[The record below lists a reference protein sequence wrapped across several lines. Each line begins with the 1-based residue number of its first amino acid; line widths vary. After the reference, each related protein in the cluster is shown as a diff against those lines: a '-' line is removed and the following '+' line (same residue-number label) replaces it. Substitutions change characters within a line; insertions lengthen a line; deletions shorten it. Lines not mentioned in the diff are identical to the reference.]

1 MLNFNLHY
9 CLICTLVTLLSFFWI
24 KNEKDEIKKYFYL
37 FCVFFYYLI
46 CGATSYLFSDNN
58 YIVYYV
64 IYTIAFSGTLYLTR
78 NKSFKLS
85 SLASPSFENFIN
97 KKADG
102 FIKFY
107 FIYKFFQLVYP
118 TNKLGNLISLGHPDV
133 DAALES
139 SLEHSMFD
147 TFGQILGLLFYIFL
161 SKYVKNPS
169 KLIKLLLFSTYLSYA
184 SSSYLSRGAILRLL
198 VVVFF
203 LFYLNYPK
211 IRKLLIISALGSVSF
226 LLIFFVSYMYARSGG
241 AFEAVSLSTAIEKIV
256 EIELSFSYNFDTV
269 LRVSET
275 PRVGIWQFLIWFV
288 TLPLPGFMKPGVLS
302 DSINVLYTYDILGLD
317 VNDASFFVSLPGL
330 AIEGVYLFGQYL
342 YPLHA
347 VIFACMINYLINT
360 LRQSPVFS
368 FLCIYYII
376 NIPFQAIRGGTQSF
390 YATCMKVLP
399 FVLILLYIWFKQSK
413 NACKN
418 HK

>member
-1 MLNFNLHY
+1 MISFNLYY
-9 CLICTLVTLLSFFWI
+9 CIISTLVTLLPFIWI
-24 KNEKDEIKKYFYL
+24 KNEKDEIKKYFYI

-64 IYTIAFSGTLYLTR
+64 VYTLAFSSALYFTR
-78 NKSFKLS
+78 NTRIKLRVFS
-85 SLASPSFENFIN
+85 SAEFESFIN
-97 KKADG
+97 KKAG
-102 FIKFY
+102 IFIKFY
-107 FIYKFFQLVYP
+107 FLFQFLQLIYP

-133 DAALES
+133 NAALET

-147 TFGQILGLLFYIFL
+147 TLGQILGLMFYIFL
-161 SKYVKNPS
+161 SKYVNNPA
-169 KLIKLLLFSTYLSYA
+169 KLIKILLFSTYLSYA

-203 LFYLNYPK
+203 LFYINYPK
-211 IRKLLIISALGSVSF
+211 IRKILLLSAIGSVSF

-241 AFEAVSLSTAIEKIV
+241 AFEAVSLSTAVEKIV
-256 EIELSFSYNFDTV
+256 EIELSFSYNFETV
-269 LRVSET
+269 LSVSKI
-275 PRVGIWQFLIWFV
+275 PRIGIWQFFLWFV

-302 DSINVLYTYDILGLD
+302 ESMNVLYTYDVLGLD
-317 VNDASFFVSLPGL
+317 IDDVSFFVTLPGL
-330 AIEGVYLFGQYL
+330 AIEGVYLFGLYL

-347 VIFACMINYLINT
+347 ILFAVMINCLINT
-360 LRQSPVFS
+360 LRQSSVFS

-390 YATCMKVLP
+390 YATCLKIIP
-399 FVLILLYIWFKQSK
+399 FVLILLYIWFKQTKKSS
-413 NACKN
+413 
-418 HK
+418 